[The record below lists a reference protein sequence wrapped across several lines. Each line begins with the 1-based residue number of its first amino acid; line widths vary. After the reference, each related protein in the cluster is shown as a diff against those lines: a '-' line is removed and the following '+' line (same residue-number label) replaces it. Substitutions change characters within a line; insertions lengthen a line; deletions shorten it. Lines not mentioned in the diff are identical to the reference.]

1 MDLPAA
7 PFPEPLPALNSL
19 ARRHETPCGEGRMV
33 WREWGAGPVLVLIH
47 GGTGSW
53 RHWAANIA
61 HFAATHRVLAPDLP
75 ALGESDQPD
84 EPSTPASLGAITG
97 AGLDAIL
104 GPQASYDLC
113 GFSFGATIASQVAV
127 LHGHRVRTLT
137 IVGPGALGLDRP
149 AIKLEKV
156 RSRTGDERREAN
168 RTNLGLFMLAHPGR
182 IDGQALAIQDW
193 NTVHARYKSRGFA
206 HTPALRD
213 AVAILPAKLNAI
225 WGDRDVTAYPTLDAR
240 IAVLRTARPDVD
252 LEIIAGAGHWAAYD
266 APNEFNALLRAM
278 MARPAPG

>member
-1 MDLPAA
+1 M
-7 PFPEPLPALNSL
+7 PEPLPALDAL

-33 WREWGAGPVLVLIH
+33 WREWGAGPVLVLVH

-75 ALGESDQPD
+75 ALGESAEPD
-84 EPSTPASLGAITG
+84 EPSTPASLGAITA
-97 AGLDAIL
+97 AGIDAIL
-104 GPQASYDLC
+104 GAGAEYDLC
-113 GFSFGATIASQVAV
+113 GFSFGATICSQVAV
-127 LHGHRVRTLT
+127 LHGARVRTLT

-149 AIKLEKV
+149 AIQLEKV
-156 RSRTGDERREAN
+156 RSRTGAARVEAN
-168 RTNLGLFMLAHPGR
+168 RVNLGLFMLARAER
-182 IDGQALAIQDW
+182 INDEALAIQDW

-225 WGDRDVTAYPTLDAR
+225 WGDKDVTAFPTLEAR
-240 IAVLRTARPDVD
+240 IAVLRAARPDVD

-266 APNEFNALLRAM
+266 APDEFHALLRAM